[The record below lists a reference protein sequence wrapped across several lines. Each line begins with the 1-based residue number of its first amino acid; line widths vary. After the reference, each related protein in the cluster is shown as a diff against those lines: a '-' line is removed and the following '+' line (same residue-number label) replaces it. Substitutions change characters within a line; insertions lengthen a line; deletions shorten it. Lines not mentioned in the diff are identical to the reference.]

1 MDPTLTELPTIDSP
15 EAIRRDVA
23 LIGRISSVPTLLKI
37 ICGNTGMGFAAVAR
51 VTDGT
56 WTACAV
62 QDDINFGLLP
72 GGQLD
77 VRTTLCIEARAARKP
92 VVFDHASVDPVY
104 RDHHTPRL
112 YNIESYI
119 SVPIVRPGG
128 EYFGNLCA
136 IDPRPLQVSDQKTVA
151 MFESFAE
158 LIGRQ
163 FDQEESQMATET
175 ALLDARTTAELRDQF
190 IAVLG
195 HDLRNPLASVSALGE
210 LLVRRASEPEAVK
223 VGERIRGTTR
233 RMALLID
240 DVLDFARG
248 RMGSGLTVAPAEVA
262 DLGAS
267 LSEVVSELKLAH
279 PDRQID
285 EHIDIAAD
293 VWCDRG
299 RIQQLLSNL
308 LGNGLTHGASDRP
321 VMVEARSDRGLLQM
335 SVRNGGEPIAPA
347 NLARIFQ
354 PYWRPADSAAK
365 GGLGLGLHIC
375 SMIVKAH
382 GGSLHVSS
390 SAEAGTVFTARMP
403 MQPRSDESGDAL
415 GDVRGDALSE
425 ARRDPQ
431 VKPH

>member
-1 MDPTLTELPTIDSP
+1 MDANLTESLLIDSP
-15 EAIRRDVA
+15 DAIRRDVA

-37 ICGNTGMGFAAVAR
+37 ICANTGMGFAAVAR

-62 QDDINFGLLP
+62 QDDIHFGLQP

-92 VVFDHASVDPVY
+92 VVFDHASLDPVY

-136 IDPRPLQVSDQKTVA
+136 IDPRPLRVSDQKTVA

-163 FDQEESQMATET
+163 FEQEESQMATET
-175 ALLDARTTAELRDQF
+175 ALLDARTTAELREQF

-210 LLVRRASEPEAVK
+210 LLVRRASEPEAAK

-248 RMGSGLTVAPAEVA
+248 RMGSGLVVVPAEVA

-267 LSEVVSELKLAH
+267 LSEVVSELQLAH
-279 PDRQID
+279 PDRWID
-285 EHIDIAAD
+285 ERIDVAAD

-308 LGNGLTHGASDRP
+308 LGNALTHGARDQP
-321 VMVEARSDRGLLQM
+321 VVVEARSAQGQLQV
-335 SVRNGGEPIAPA
+335 SVLNGGEPIAPA
-347 NLARIFQ
+347 NLARIFE
-354 PYWRPADSAAK
+354 PYWRPADSGAR

-382 GGSLHVSS
+382 GGSLEVSS
-390 SAEAGTVFTARMP
+390 SAEAGTRFTARMP
-403 MQPRSDESGDAL
+403 MQPSGDGF
-415 GDVRGDALSE
+415 GDLCGQ
-425 ARRDPQ
+425 PQ